1 MDVSIIIVN
10 WNTKKLLKDC
20 LTSIYEQTLNIDFE
34 VIVVDNCST
43 DDSTKMVRAEFP
55 KAILMEN
62 ETNRGFAAANNQA
75 IATAKGRYILLL
87 NSDTVILDNAIEKT
101 ISFADAHP
109 NAGAFGCRVLNPDR
123 TVQTTCFMFPSI
135 LNMLLSSTYLY
146 KLFPGSKFFGREQM
160 TWWNRND
167 IREVDVVTGCFILVR
182 REAIDQIGI
191 LDERFFMY
199 GEETDWCYRM
209 KKNGWKILFT
219 PVGQIIHFGGQSSA
233 KTPVTMIIQLRLSI
247 LKFIKKHYGRP
258 SIFLARLLTAL
269 FFIVRLPV
277 WFVIY
282 LFRPRHRSEAS
293 TKLQSYSTGILN
305 VLFGRLDTKK

>member
-10 WNTKKLLKDC
+10 WNTKKLLRDC
-20 LTSIYEQTLNIDFE
+20 LTSIYEQTRSIDFE
-34 VIVVDNCST
+34 VIVVDNFSS

-55 KAILMEN
+55 KVILIEN
-62 ETNRGFAAANNQA
+62 KENRGFAAANNQA
-75 IATAKGRYILLL
+75 IAIAQGRYILLL
-87 NSDTVILDNAIEKT
+87 NSDTVVLDKAIEKT
-101 ISFADAHP
+101 LSFADDNPKA
-109 NAGAFGCRVLNPDR
+109 AALGCRVFNPDG
-123 TVQTTCFMFPSI
+123 TIQTTCFMFPSI
-135 LNMLLSSTYLY
+135 LNMILSSTYLY

-160 TWWNRND
+160 TWWDRND

-182 REAIDQIGI
+182 RQAIEQVGI

-209 KKNGWKILFT
+209 KKNGWKIMFT
-219 PVGQIIHFGGQSSA
+219 PVGQIIHYGGQSAS

-258 SIFLARLLTAL
+258 SVFLARLLTAL

-277 WFVIY
+277 WFVVF

-293 TKLQSYSTGILN
+293 TKLQSYSTGILD
-305 VLFGRLDTKK
+305 VLFGRMDTRK